1 MIAHNLAVC
10 IPPEREDNPI
20 CDKNCAY
27 CISRMTGYDK
37 YNRNRWEQVI
47 KKVRTLAHMAGV
59 TNVMMTGK
67 GEPLL
72 NYFGLV
78 KAIQNFSDFPVE
90 LQTNG
95 LWLNENTPALKE
107 LSKVGL
113 DVVAVSVDTM
123 SDFERFAN
131 VYEATKENNRMLRI
145 CVNVISSKYLSS
157 DIKKILDAAI
167 KVNADQLLFR
177 RVTIPKILTDTV
189 EAEKTRTWIV
199 NNVDHEMY
207 EMLYSEFRRV
217 LSDETKDTVRRMP
230 HGALVYDYKN
240 KISVSFSDYCVQ
252 EYNNVNDI
260 RSLILLTD
268 GHVYTSWDKK
278 SSILL

>member
-10 IPPEREDNPI
+10 IPPEREDGTI
-20 CDKNCAY
+20 CDKGCPY

-37 YNRNRWEQVI
+37 YNRSRWEQVV
-47 KKVRTLAHMAGV
+47 KKVLTLSRMAGV

-78 KAIQNFSDFPVE
+78 KAIQMFSDFPVE

-95 LWLNENTPALKE
+95 IWLNENPPAMKE

-113 DVVAVSVDTM
+113 DVVAVSIDSM
-123 SDFERFAN
+123 EDFKRFAKL
-131 VYEATKENNRMLRI
+131 YEATKANNRMLRI
-145 CVNVISSKYLSS
+145 CINVLSSKYLSP
-157 DIKKILDAAI
+157 DIKVILDESI
-167 KVNADQLLFR
+167 RVKADQLLFR
-177 RVTIPKILTDTV
+177 RVTIPKMMADTS
-189 EAEKTRTWIV
+189 EAEKTREWIV
-199 NNVDHEMY
+199 NNVDFEMY
-207 EMLYSEFRRV
+207 EVLHSEFKR
-217 LSDETKDTVRRMP
+217 LISEQNDLVRRMP
-230 HGALVYDYKN
+230 HGALVYDYEN
-240 KISVSFSDYCVQ
+240 KLSVSFSDYCVQ
-252 EYNNVNDI
+252 ESNNTEDI

>member
-1 MIAHNLAVC
+1 
-10 IPPEREDNPI
+10 
-20 CDKNCAY
+20 
-27 CISRMTGYDK
+27 MTGYDK
-37 YNRNRWEQVI
+37 YNRNRWDQVI
-47 KKVRTLAHMAGV
+47 KKVHTLSRMAGV

-78 KAIQNFSDFPVE
+78 RAIQMFSEFPVE

-95 LWLNENTPALKE
+95 IWLNENSPALKE
-107 LSKVGL
+107 LAKVGL
-113 DVVAVSVDTM
+113 DVVAVSIDRM
-123 SDFERFAN
+123 SDFERFAKL
-131 VYEATKENNRMLRI
+131 YEATKANNRMLRI
-145 CVNVISSKYLSS
+145 CINVVSNRYLTN
-157 DIKKILDAAI
+157 DIKVILDEAI
-167 KVNADQLLFR
+167 RVKADQLLFR
-177 RVTIPKILTDTV
+177 RVTIPKILTNTS
-189 EAEKTRTWIV
+189 EAEKTRGWIV
-199 NNVDHEMY
+199 NNVDFEMY
-207 EMLYSEFRRV
+207 EMLHNEFKRLISEQND
-217 LSDETKDTVRRMP
+217 LVRRMP

-252 EYNNVNDI
+252 ECNNTDDI